1 MQKQPIFRQ
10 YSSLCKRVSEANK
23 RPSSQNTAT
32 VVTETRS
39 ETVNMKYKFIGLMF
53 LLISAASHAQESP
66 TPAPLRLT
74 PKRLTNVLD
83 SYPMVSPDGSKI
95 VFESNRTGTA
105 EIYVMNADGKNIT
118 QLTNNKASNHS
129 PIWSPDGSKIA
140 FASDGDKQW
149 DVYIMNADGSEQK
162 RLTNQPGDDGHPH
175 WSPDGKRI
183 IFNSARTTADLQAEW
198 SKQFHEI
205 FTMNTDGGDVRQIS
219 SAKTVS
225 TYPSFSPDGKRICFR
240 RVIDTPGYQ
249 WDLTLS
255 PRNSE
260 VFVMNADG
268 TNPVNLTKNAG
279 YDGWPMW
286 SPDGRKILFSS
297 NRAGPANI
305 GQLYVINPDGTGL
318 QKITD
323 GPGSFVQP
331 SWSRDGK
338 KIFAHQHWETEEFG
352 NLVEFAV
359 PDLK

>member
-1 MQKQPIFRQ
+1 MFVFAQRG
-10 YSSLCKRVSEANK
+10 KRGEQRDIQSED
-23 RPSSQNTAT
+23 RLSDDL
-32 VVTETRS
+32 S
-39 ETVNMKYKFIGLMF
+39 EERKHQHMKYKFIGLIF
-53 LLISAASHAQESP
+53 LLIPPATYAQEAP
-66 TPAPLRLT
+66 TPAPLQLT
-74 PKRLTNVLD
+74 PKRLTNVTD
-83 SYPMVSPDGSKI
+83 SYPMLSPDGSKI

-118 QLTNNKASNHS
+118 ELTNNKASNHS
-129 PIWSPDGSKIA
+129 PIWSPDGSKIV
-140 FASDGDKQW
+140 FASDGDHQW
-149 DVYIMNADGSEQK
+149 DVYIMNADGAEQK

-183 IFNSARTTADLQAEW
+183 IFNSARTTPDLKAEW
-198 SKQFHEI
+198 SKQFHEV
-205 FTMNTDGGDVRQIS
+205 FTMNADGGDVKQIS

-240 RVIDTPGYQ
+240 RVIDAPGYQ

-268 TNPVNLTKNAG
+268 TNPVNLTKNAA

-331 SWSRDGK
+331 SWSHDGK
-338 KIFAHQHWETEEFG
+338 KIFAHQHWGTEEFG
-352 NLVEFAV
+352 NVVEFDV